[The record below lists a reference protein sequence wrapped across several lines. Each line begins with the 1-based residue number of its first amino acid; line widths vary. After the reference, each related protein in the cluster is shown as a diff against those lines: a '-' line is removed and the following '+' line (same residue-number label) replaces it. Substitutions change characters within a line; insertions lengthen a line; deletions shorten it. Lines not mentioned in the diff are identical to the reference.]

1 MLFRS
6 RVVGRVKELYKLAN
20 GKYVAPAPL
29 EDTLARS
36 RFVAQAFVYGENKEH
51 NVCLVAP
58 DWVNVASKFG
68 VEGVTMPAPCTFEPR
83 AKSEERLEN
92 HRTEIVHL
100 MEAEVEYHGSKFKS
114 FEKPERVGVVSE
126 GFNAARG
133 MVTPKLSVKRA
144 AVLAAHQLDIDG
156 LYGDGEDVAVAA

>member
-1 MLFRS
+1 M
-6 RVVGRVKELYKLAN
+6 
-20 GKYVAPAPL
+20 
-29 EDTLARS
+29 
-36 RFVAQAFVYGENKEH
+36 
-51 NVCLVAP
+51 VAP
-58 DWVNVASKFG
+58 DWVNVANKFG
-68 VEGVTMPAPCTFEPR
+68 VSGVTMPAPFTFEPR
-83 AKSEERLEN
+83 EKIEELLEN